1 MEKRAIVRLGIGRV
15 YHHTKQW
22 QQPVSYGSSVPTVAH
37 IKLSTVEQE
46 ATVVSFLYF

>member
-22 QQPVSYGSSVPTVAH
+22 QQPVSYGRV
-37 IKLSTVEQE
+37 ISTHGC
-46 ATVVSFLYF
+46 TYKTFDN